1 MPDGMPDGFRL
12 RREPLLRRILATVR
26 GWFTPPPIDEPE
38 PLPEPV
44 YGVETYRIP
53 TETYT
58 VPAQGYV
65 FDFQVRLA
73 FTWTSDGL
81 SPDSLAA
88 WSRQFAPQVR
98 REARCTIA
106 RCAREYLPHDVQTLD
121 AHLAREFRHKVWE
134 FVAGDAPITCRPHV
148 RVRLAESVR
157 AHLEHY
163 WQERLAMEADHA
175 NRLRQAELVERA
187 ISGGWRLLDKLR
199 IPRWPP
205 RRPASPTGLRGCRQG
220 DDAGTERTAEQLSRR
235 MMEDYGT
242 TPLADDSTVRQFV
255 AGLFSNLGGDPDR
268 RR

>member
-175 NRLRQAELVERA
+175 NRLRQAELVEARHQRWLA
-187 ISGGWRLLDKLR
+187 LLDKLR
-199 IPRWPP
+199 DSPLA
-205 RRPASPTGLRGCRQG
+205 ASAASLTDKDFAVVVKEMTREQNELL
-220 DDAGTERTAEQLSRR
+220 EQLSRR
-235 MMEDYGT
+235 MMEDYGHP
-242 TPLADDSTVRQFV
+242 PLADDSTDRQFV
-255 AGLFSNLGGDPDR
+255 AGLFSNLDGDPDR
-268 RR
+268 R